1 LNEEDLIEGLDI
13 PSHDEGSTDGAE
25 LSELELSLGENDAE
39 NDLKFH
45 IGHFNNSSSSE
56 EEISDSNKIILSE
69 SENSDFEIIDE
80 QEIANIKM

>member
-25 LSELELSLGENDAE
+25 LSELELSLGENDG

-45 IGHFNNSSSSE
+45 TGHFNNSSSSE
-56 EEISDSNKIILSE
+56 EEIWDSKKIIPSE

>member
-25 LSELELSLGENDAE
+25 LSELELSLGENDG

-45 IGHFNNSSSSE
+45 AGHFNNSSSSE
-56 EEISDSNKIILSE
+56 EEIWDSKKIIPSE